1 MKASMYN
8 MELDI
13 DPEPGMR
20 IEQQG
25 FDPFKTPYE
34 VDEQVF
40 PWYESLQEQFLFLVR
55 YAILAPSSHN
65 TQPWKF
71 QVNGDGIAVFADYGR
86 RLPVVDPGN
95 RELIMG
101 VGAAIMNLRVAAA
114 RFGFECNV
122 QYNRGGDSERP
133 LAFLR
138 LSRPQSLS
146 AADRK
151 LALLFPAIT
160 KRHTNRNPF
169 LMARVPEQVVM
180 TLNEFAQS
188 GTASI
193 HVSRDGAVNQ
203 HVADLVAAADMAQQ
217 SDPTFRKELADW
229 IRPNYTRRPDGMTGA
244 SLGVNDMLSVVG
256 PWATKT
262 LNLGKFRAAR
272 DKNLCLEAPGLIVLY
287 SEDDIP
293 QWLEVGELLE
303 RILLVLTKNSV
314 QFGFF
319 NMLIEVPELRMQLR
333 SLLSLPSWPQL
344 LLRIGYCLADPVPSP
359 RRPLEEVVITRDANN
374 L

>member
-1 MKASMYN
+1 MKVSMYN

-13 DPEPGMR
+13 EPEPGMR

-34 VDEQVF
+34 VDDQVF
-40 PWYESLQEQFLFLVR
+40 PWYESVQEQFLFLVR
-55 YAILAPSSHN
+55 YAVLAPSSHN
-65 TQPWKF
+65 TQPWKIRLS
-71 QVNGDGIAVFADYGR
+71 NEGIAVYADYCR

-95 RELIMG
+95 RELIMS

-114 RFGFECNV
+114 HFGFECEV
-122 QYNRGGDSERP
+122 QYNHSGDSERP

-138 LSRPQSLS
+138 LSRPSSLS
-146 AADRK
+146 AAQRK
-151 LALLFPAIT
+151 LAQLFPSIT
-160 KRHTNRNPF
+160 KRHTNRSAF
-169 LMARVPEQVVM
+169 LMARVPEQVVT

-188 GTASI
+188 SIASVHI
-193 HVSRDGAVNQ
+193 SRDGVVNQ
-203 HVADLVAAADMAQQ
+203 QVADLVAAADMVQQ
-217 SDPTFRKELADW
+217 SNPLFRKELAEW

-244 SLGVNDMLSVVG
+244 NLGVSDVLSVVG

-272 DKNLCLEAPGLIVLY
+272 DKNLCLEAPGLVVLY
-287 SEDDIP
+287 SEDALP

-303 RILLVLTKNSV
+303 RILLALTKNNV

-319 NMLIEVPELRMQLR
+319 NMLIEIPELRTQLR
-333 SLLSLPSWPQL
+333 SLLSLSSWPQL
-344 LLRIGYCLADPVPSP
+344 LLRIGYCLTDPVPSP
-359 RRPLEEVVITRDANN
+359 RRPVEEVIVTGDSTAR
-374 L
+374 

>member
-1 MKASMYN
+1 MKVSMYN

-20 IEQQG
+20 IEQEG
-25 FDPFKTPYE
+25 YDPFKTPYE
-34 VDEQVF
+34 VDDQVF
-40 PWYESLQEQFLFLVR
+40 PWYESVQEQFLFLIR
-55 YAILAPSSHN
+55 YAVLAPSSHN

-71 QVNGDGIAVFADYGR
+71 RVSDDGIAVYADYGR

-95 RELIMG
+95 RELIMS

-114 RFGFECNV
+114 HFGFECAV
-122 QYNRGGDSERP
+122 QYNHSGDSERP

-138 LSRPQSLS
+138 LSRPTALS
-146 AADRK
+146 PADRK
-151 LALLFPAIT
+151 VAQLFPAIT

-188 GTASI
+188 SMASI
-193 HVSRDGAVNQ
+193 HISRDGVVNQ
-203 HVADLVAAADMAQQ
+203 AVADLVATADMAQQ
-217 SDPTFRKELADW
+217 SDPRIRKERAEW
-229 IRPNYTRRPDGMTGA
+229 IRPNFTRRPDGMTGA
-244 SLGVNDMLSVVG
+244 NLGVSDVLSVVG
-256 PWATKT
+256 PWAAKT
-262 LNLGKFRAAR
+262 LNLGKFQAAR
-272 DKNLCLEAPGLIVLY
+272 DKNLCLEAPGLVVLY
-287 SEDDIP
+287 SEDALP

-319 NMLIEVPELRMQLR
+319 NMLIEIPELRTSLR
-333 SLLSLPSWPQL
+333 SLLSLSSWPQL
-344 LLRIGYCLADPVPSP
+344 LLRIGYCLTEPALTP
-359 RRPLEEVVITRDANN
+359 RRPLEEVMVAGNSTI